1 MIISLCSNLGLYT
14 TQPGV
19 CTASAAASHANHII
33 HLIKTAHSY
42 LNAAAQNSYSVGY
55 RLGYTI
61 LYSLLATKR
70 GGPISQQD
78 IHTHTEIRLR
88 DSFIRENIYY
98 IEIHT
103 ESSTVHRPPNKLRRI
118 GVARRVSH
126 MQSF

>member
-14 TQPGV
+14 ILSP
-19 CTASAAASHANHII
+19 ASAAASHANHII

-42 LNAAAQNSYSVGY
+42 LNAAAQNSSSIIY

-61 LYSLLATKR
+61 LYSLLAAATKR

-78 IHTHTEIRLR
+78 IHTHRERRLR

-98 IEIHT
+98 RNTHRVQHR
-103 ESSTVHRPPNKLRRI
+103 VHRPPNKLRRI